1 MSFFKLHNALHWI
14 FLPSSTVEPNASS
27 RRSWFPES
35 PVLRSQRN
43 LILWCGGK
51 DHLGMLANGL
61 AVVFSADGS
70 PEAFEP
76 PRPFFITLVMKHG

>member
-1 MSFFKLHNALHWI
+1 
-14 FLPSSTVEPNASS
+14 EPNASS

-51 DHLGMLANGL
+51 DHLGMLAN
-61 AVVFSADGS
+61 VTDGS